1 MRLVEQHTIKLSSI
15 YYNELYDLLHKCKNL
30 YNKGLYVVRQHYF
43 QYNVAFWIMNG
54 FVNMNL
60 TKEEGLNEDCL
71 KLLLVGQLMLI
82 SMVLLTSSVNR
93 KKNPLM

>member
-1 MRLVEQHTIKLSSI
+1 MRLVEQHTIKPSSV

-43 QYNVAFWIMNG
+43 QYKDDNTV
-54 FVNMNL
+54 
-60 TKEEGLNEDCL
+60 KYKYLNYYSLEK
-71 KLLLVGQLMLI
+71 KLRAENDVEQL
-82 SMVLLTSSVNR
+82 VLLTSLENQ

>member
-1 MRLVEQHTIKLSSI
+1 MRLVEQHTIKPSSV

-30 YNKGLYVVRQHYF
+30 YN
-43 QYNVAFWIMNG
+43 NG
-54 FVNMNL
+54 FVNMDP

-71 KLLLVGQLMLI
+71 KLRLVRSSMLTL
-82 SMVLLTSSVNR
+82 MVLLTSSVNQ